1 MASANIYVTTAS
13 SGNLAQNGWG
23 GYSYVI
29 CGYGDQYRSV
39 LTIPSLYS
47 YRNYGV
53 SSVLL
58 SVTNTAT
65 SSTSYNIGAE
75 AVRFIVD
82 PSSAAWSS
90 TFNDTCTAAE
100 SHGGFYTNG
109 ITSTTPGTVTVDG
122 ANRARYT
129 FDLTAYANQLTAING
144 NFYLKLFDIQGSGG
158 VTLPHHYYGTG
169 ATAPSVNLA
178 KPQLIITYSDMKTIK
193 YGVNGSWVK
202 CQVYYG
208 VNGVWVPCEVYY
220 GTGGQWKAIN
230 NT

>member
-1 MASANIYVTTAS
+1 MASANIYVTTVS

-23 GYSYVI
+23 GYAYVI

-47 YRNYGV
+47 YKNYGV
-53 SSVLL
+53 SSLLL

-100 SHGGFYTNG
+100 SHGGFYTDG
-109 ITSTTPGTVTVDG
+109 ITSTTPGTVNVDG

-144 NFYLKLFDIQGSGG
+144 NFYLKLFDIQGSGN

-169 ATAPSVNLA
+169 NTTPNVNLA
-178 KPQLIITYSDMKTIK
+178 KPQLIITYQSTSFVK
-193 YGVNGSWVK
+193 YGTGGSWQK
-202 CQVYYG
+202 CLVYYG
-208 VNGVWVPCEVYY
+208 VNGEWKPCDVYY
-220 GTGGQWKAIN
+220 GSNGSWVRVN
-230 NT
+230 NS